1 MILSALENKTVTKR
15 DVGTPIFEKTCDV
28 LVIGAGSAGC
38 YAADSA
44 ARAGAKVILSEI
56 SDNIGG
62 MSVTGNVTGY
72 YYGMQGGSFALDDK
86 KSRIDTAFLTNRAQ
100 WEQRQIH
107 ITERLLDS
115 GVEILAG
122 HSSVGLYFDGDR
134 VVGIRAFDG
143 ERCFNVRAAI
153 TVDATS
159 DGHLIRMT
167 DVEKKYG
174 RASDGGFVPF
184 TVRAQYVKDGK
195 LVSSNADSGIVDH
208 YDEKDFSEKVIFARA
223 NVAKLLEKGDFVN
236 LALQTGI
243 REGLSFEGESCLR
256 YEDVLL
262 ERHSDKPLF
271 YAYSD
276 FDRHGNDRASEEE
289 LFQNWFVV
297 SNLSTVLIG
306 IPVPFGSVVPKG
318 VRGLVSAGRCI
329 SVDTYLGSAVRM
341 NRDMFRMGECIGV
354 ATAMAVKQGCDFLDV
369 DYEEYLRAV
378 NLRGCFADE
387 ERLGFYFDNSFKWY
401 TDKMKALGRQ
411 PDPKYPVGKPVREKL
426 EFDFWKNIGLLSTD
440 APGVAIW
447 SAYVA
452 RDRENVA
459 EKLAQLILSEDEM
472 LRYNAA
478 ISLGIM
484 GDCRAVSV
492 LREIVEHRDSFFFTD
507 NRRSNQFRSVVAA
520 CLLGRLGGEGELS
533 LLFDVLSR
541 DEADREMYH
550 TLEPNYLYG
559 NDPSRNMLYF
569 QMVTHA
575 ATAIIKISKR
585 CGIPAKE
592 LREKFSEI
600 FSDGCILRRITSAPI
615 GTPQYDETAGFIERA
630 KNIDY

>member
-1 MILSALENKTVTKR
+1 MILSTLENKVVTKR
-15 DVGTPIFEKTCDV
+15 EVDSPIFEKTCDV

-44 ARAGAKVILSEI
+44 ARAGAKVILCEI

-72 YYGMQGGSFALDDK
+72 YFGMQGGSFALDDK
-86 KSRIDTAFLTNRAQ
+86 KSREDTAFLTNKAH

-122 HSSVGLYFDGDR
+122 HSAIGLYFEENR

-143 ERCFNVRAAI
+143 ERCFNIRATF

-167 DVEKKYG
+167 DVKKRYG

-195 LVSSNADSGIVDH
+195 LVSSNADSGIADH
-208 YDEKDFSEKVIFARA
+208 YDKNDFSEKVIFARA
-223 NVAKLLEKGDFVN
+223 GAADLLKKGDFVN
-236 LALQTGI
+236 LALQTGV
-243 REGLSFEGESCLR
+243 REGLSFEGECCLG

-276 FDRHGNDRASEEE
+276 FDRHGNERASEEE
-289 LFQNWFVV
+289 LFQNWFVI

-318 VRGLVSAGRCI
+318 IRGLVSAGRCI

-354 ATAMAVKQGCDFLDV
+354 AAAMAAKQGCDFLDI
-369 DYEEYLRAV
+369 DYDEYLRAV

-387 ERLGFYFDNSFKWY
+387 ERRGFYFDNSFKWY

-411 PDPKYPVGKPVREKL
+411 PDPKYPVGKQVREKL
-426 EFDFWKNIGLLSTD
+426 EFDFWKNLQLLSTD

-452 RDRENVA
+452 RDKEKVA
-459 EKLAQLILSEDEM
+459 EKLSQLILSEDEI

-478 ISLGIM
+478 IALGII
-484 GDCRAVSV
+484 GDNRAVAV
-492 LREIVEHRDSFFFTD
+492 LREIVERRDCFFFTD
-507 NRRSNQFRSVVAA
+507 NRRSNQFRSVVAT
-520 CLLGRLGGEGELS
+520 CLLGRLGGEDELS
-533 LLFDVLSR
+533 LLFDILSR
-541 DEADREMYH
+541 DESEREMYR
-550 TLEPNYLYG
+550 TLAPNYLYG

-575 ATAIIKISKR
+575 AVAIVKITEKLGGSVLDLRKR
-585 CGIPAKE
+585 F
-592 LREKFSEI
+592 RDI
-600 FSDGCILRRITSAPI
+600 FSDGYILGKITTAPL
-615 GTPQYDETAGFIERA
+615 GSPQYDETWGFMERMM
-630 KNIDY
+630 KVDF

>member
-1 MILSALENKTVTKR
+1 MILSTLENKAVTKR
-15 DVGTPIFEKTCDV
+15 EVDSPIFEKTCDV

-44 ARAGAKVILSEI
+44 AREGAKVILCEI

-86 KSRIDTAFLTNRAQ
+86 KSREDTAFLTNRAQ

-122 HSSVGLYFDGDR
+122 HSAIGLYFEENR

-143 ERCFNVRAAI
+143 ERCFNIRAAI

-159 DGHLIRMT
+159 DGHIIRMT
-167 DVEKKYG
+167 DVKKQYG

-195 LVSSNADSGIVDH
+195 LVSSNADSGIADH
-208 YDEKDFSEKVIFARA
+208 YDKNDFSKKVIFARA
-223 NVAKLLEKGDFVN
+223 GAAELLKKGDFVN

-262 ERHSDKPLF
+262 ERHADKPLF

-276 FDRHGNDRASEEE
+276 FDRHGNERASEEE
-289 LFQNWFVV
+289 LFRNWFII

-306 IPVPFGSVVPKG
+306 IPVPLGSVVPKG
-318 VRGLVSAGRCI
+318 IRGLVTAGRCI

-341 NRDMFRMGECIGV
+341 NRDMFRMGECVGV
-354 ATAMAVKQGCDFLDV
+354 AAAMAVRCGCDFLDI

-378 NLRGCFADE
+378 NARGCFADE
-387 ERLGFYFDNSFKWY
+387 ERRGFYFDNSYKWY
-401 TDKMKALGRQ
+401 ADKMKALGRE

-426 EFDFWKNIGLLSTD
+426 EFDFSKNQHLLSTD

-452 RDRENVA
+452 KDKESVA
-459 EKLAQLILSEDEM
+459 EKLAQLILSEDEI

-478 ISLGIM
+478 IALGIM
-484 GDCRAVSV
+484 GDNRAVPI
-492 LREIVEHRDSFFFTD
+492 LREMVEHRDSFFFTD
-507 NRRSNQFRSVVAA
+507 NRRSNQFRSVVAT
-520 CLLGRLGGEGELS
+520 CLLGRLGGEDELP
-533 LLFDVLSR
+533 LLFDILSR
-541 DEADREMYH
+541 EESEREMYR
-550 TLEPNYLYG
+550 TLAPNYLYG

-575 ATAIIKISKR
+575 AVAIVKITEKLGGTALILRKR
-585 CGIPAKE
+585 F
-592 LREKFSEI
+592 RDV
-600 FSDGCILRRITSAPI
+600 FSDGYILGKITTAPI
-615 GTPQYDETAGFIERA
+615 GSPQYDETKLFIERMM
-630 KNIDY
+630 KVDF